1 MWDDTNTPIDS
12 TITNNHSVPTGETA
26 IGDSLNTGVFT
37 AKKYLKVHMKGKASS
52 DISFKLQFNGDTGTT
67 YSFRNSLNSATD
79 STPDTGENYLNVGTS
94 FTGTANLFT
103 DMDIINISNQEKLVI
118 AETVGSQSGA
128 SNEMERKE
136 FVGKWSNTAS
146 QITRIVAT
154 NSGSGNY
161 NEGTAIIVYGT
172 D

>member
-1 MWDDTNTPIDS
+1 
-12 TITNNHSVPTGETA
+12 
-26 IGDSLNTGVFT
+26 
-37 AKKYLKVHMKGKASS
+37 
-52 DISFKLQFNGDTGTT
+52 
-67 YSFRNSLNSATD
+67 
-79 STPDTGENYLNVGTS
+79 
-94 FTGTANLFT
+94 
-103 DMDIINISNQEKLVI
+103 MDIINISNQEKLVI

-146 QITRIVAT
+146 QITRIVAS

-161 NEGTAIIVYGT
+161 DEGTAIIVYGT